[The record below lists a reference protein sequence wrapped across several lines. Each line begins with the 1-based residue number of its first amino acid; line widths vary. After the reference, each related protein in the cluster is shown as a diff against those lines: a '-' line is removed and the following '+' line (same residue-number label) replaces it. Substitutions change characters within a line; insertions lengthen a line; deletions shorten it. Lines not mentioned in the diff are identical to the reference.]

1 MKVFKVVTKECYC
14 SDQYNDNYNCFEHKY
29 TTFQTNNISWGDTT
43 IWFTDVK
50 GSKIRIPY
58 TSIFYIEEVSSEE
71 V

>member
-1 MKVFKVVTKECYC
+1 MKIFKVVTKECYC
-14 SDQYNDNYNCFEHKY
+14 SDQYNDNCFEHRY

-43 IWFTDVK
+43 IWFTDVE

-58 TSIFYIEEVSSEE
+58 TNISYIEEVSSEE